1 MTRRRLAAAAVGT
14 LLLAACDLLP
24 SESASP
30 SAATPPPAESRSA
43 SASPSASAPASP
55 SDAPSAPAS
64 PTPEPSLSLALPE
77 TSDDRIVRVTVAPD
91 LDADGGTLLVTVTSA
106 ADERIDELVLRWP
119 RELESQLRLAPFAP
133 SEERIRE
140 GGEPL
145 VQPWT
150 KWVVGPGEEG
160 EPDGTIS
167 VGWGPL
173 LPGATLEIPLL
184 ATRSSDAPVA
194 FDLQLLSDNDLLTLQ
209 GGKPAELRVEIP

>member
-1 MTRRRLAAAAVGT
+1 MTRRLLAAAAVGP

-24 SESASP
+24 SEPASP
-30 SAATPPPAESRSA
+30 SATTPSPAESRTA
-43 SASPSASAPASP
+43 SASPSASTPTSP
-55 SDAPSAPAS
+55 SEAASAS

-77 TSDDRIVRVTVAPD
+77 TTDDRVVRVTVAPD
-91 LDADGGTLLVTVTSA
+91 LDADGGTFLVTVTSA

-119 RELESQLRLAPFAP
+119 RELDSQLRLAPFAP

-173 LPGATLEIPLL
+173 LPGATLDIPLV
-184 ATRSSDAPVA
+184 ATRSSEAPVA
-194 FDLQLLSDNDLLTLQ
+194 FDLQLLSDNDLLTFED
-209 GGKPAELRVEIP
+209 GAPAELRVEIP